1 MENTFFSAF
10 PSFPSFSSISSVP
23 SNQSE
28 PIHRDG
34 TLWIY
39 LILIV
44 IVLIA
49 GIIFSNQAKSWV
61 QTLRKPSFSIP
72 EPFTI
77 IIWVVIYI
85 LLGWSSLIGY
95 RSAPTGHDAM
105 LINVAFIVN
114 LGLNLLWLIVF
125 FQHKDLRMSF
135 WVLVLLLLSTIWL
148 AWLVYRVNRMAGS
161 LLLIYIVWLIF
172 LVFYSWQLMS
182 LN

>member
-10 PSFPSFSSISSVP
+10 PSFSAVP
-23 SNQSE
+23 SNRSE

-39 LILIV
+39 AILI
-44 IVLIA
+44 IIILIA
-49 GIIFSNQAKSWV
+49 GIIFSNQGKSWA
-61 QTLRKPSFSIP
+61 QTLKKPSFSIP

-77 IIWVVIYI
+77 IIWVVIYF
-85 LLGWSSLIGY
+85 LLGWSALIGY

-105 LINVAFIVN
+105 LINLAFVIN
-114 LGLNLLWLIVF
+114 LGLNLLWLMVF
-125 FQHKDLRMSF
+125 FQQKDLRMSF
-135 WVLVLLLLSTIWL
+135 WILILLLLSTIWL

-172 LVFYSWQLMS
+172 LSIYSWQLMS